1 MGLKAEST
9 KGPVEV
15 VARPEGGGGE
25 AAGKATWRNKEQTPL
40 AIAAETDSPAARDI
54 SGDDHG
60 VKR

>member
-1 MGLKAEST
+1 MGLKVELT

-25 AAGKATWRNKEQTPL
+25 AAGNVTWRNEEQTPL
-40 AIAAETDSPAARDI
+40 DIAAETDSAARDK

-60 VKR
+60 VKK